1 MVRSPTPG
9 AAAGRRHAILWLALA
24 TCAVAV
30 SGIFAVLIALA
41 RVPALGTLFPG
52 PEFYR
57 VALTLHVNLS
67 QGVWFMAFAGVLWS
81 LAAVRDPGGAGRL
94 AWFAATAGAAG
105 MALSV
110 SVDPASPLMS
120 NYVPVLDGPV
130 FLAALAL
137 FGAGV
142 AIKSLQ
148 GLRSGAPLRLQ
159 EVADVQRLALR
170 LAAAETLAVFA
181 LLLVA
186 GVSLQGRLQGYPY
199 FETLFW
205 GGGHV
210 WQFALVSLLM
220 ACWLELAP
228 AAARRL
234 PRRGL
239 AALVVAGALPVLAA
253 LALPAI
259 YPPDSAASAYCYTWL
274 MQWTSWEAP
283 LLLGAVLVWQSR
295 GQAPAPAPGFGL
307 SLLLF
312 VAGLLLGSAINGQ
325 TTLVTAHYHGTIGA
339 VTLGFMAAS
348 FVLLPRL
355 GIEPP
360 GKRAIRL
367 QLGFYGYGIL
377 LMMAGLAGAG
387 LMGAPRKTP
396 GELALTWGVETFS
409 RICLGVGG
417 LLATI
422 GILMF
427 AVLLTRRLF
436 PMTAEMAY
444 ARLEKSS

>member
-1 MVRSPTPG
+1 MGHPALAPRSG
-9 AAAGRRHAILWLALA
+9 AARRQATLWLALA
-24 TCAVAV
+24 TCSVAV
-30 SGIFAVLIALA
+30 SGLFAILIALA
-41 RVPALGTLFPG
+41 RVPAIGALFPG

-81 LAAVRDPGGAGRL
+81 LASPRAPGAVDRL
-94 AWFAATAGAAG
+94 AWLAAAG
-105 MALSV
+105 GAIGLALSV
-110 SVDPASPLMS
+110 SVGRPQPLMS
-120 NYVPVLDGPV
+120 NYLPVLDSPV
-130 FLAALAL
+130 FLTALCLFGLGVALKALA
-137 FGAGV
+137 GAAGPRRFR
-142 AIKSLQ
+142 I
-148 GLRSGAPLRLQ
+148 G

-170 LAAAETLAVFA
+170 LAAVEILAVIG
-181 LLLVA
+181 LLLAA
-186 GVSLQGRLQGYPY
+186 GQAIDGRLEGHAY

-228 AAARRL
+228 GAACRIPARRL
-234 PRRGL
+234 
-239 AALVVAGALPVLAA
+239 AAVVALGASPVLAA
-253 LALPAI
+253 MVIPWFRA
-259 YPPDSAASAYCYTWL
+259 PDSGAYADAYTWL

-283 LLLGAVLVWQSR
+283 LALGLALFLGGR
-295 GQAPAPAPGFGL
+295 GRGAAPGFGL

-312 VAGLLLGSAINGQ
+312 VAGLFLGSAITGQ

-339 VTLGFMAAS
+339 VTLAFMAAA
-348 FVLLPRL
+348 FAVLPRL

-360 GKRAIRL
+360 SPRAIRL
-367 QLGFYGYGIL
+367 QLGFYGYGVL

-396 GELALTWGVETFS
+396 GDLALTWSVETVS
-409 RICLGVGG
+409 RICLGIGG

-427 AVLLTRRLF
+427 AVLLLKRLF
-436 PMTAEMAY
+436 PIPAVAVY
-444 ARLEKSS
+444 SR

>member
-1 MVRSPTPG
+1 MELSSNPPG
-9 AAAGRRHAILWLALA
+9 EAGRRDAVLWLALA
-24 TCAVAV
+24 ICAVAV
-30 SGIFAVLIALA
+30 SGLFAVLIALA

-81 LAAVRDPGGAGRL
+81 LAAPRAPGETGRAAWWAAAGGAL
-94 AWFAATAGAAG
+94 G
-105 MALSV
+105 MVLSV
-110 SVDPASPLMS
+110 ADGRPEAIMS
-120 NYVPVLDGPV
+120 NYVPVLDSPL

-137 FGAGV
+137 FGIGVLIKAAQGARAGCPW
-142 AIKSLQ
+142 
-148 GLRSGAPLRLQ
+148 PLRDA
-159 EVADVQRLALR
+159 ADVQRLALF
-170 LAAAETLAVFA
+170 LAALETLAVFA
-181 LLLVA
+181 LLLAA
-186 GVSLQGRLQGYPY
+186 GVAMPGGETGYAY

-205 GGGHV
+205 GGGHL
-210 WQFALVSLLM
+210 WQFALASLLM
-220 ACWLELAP
+220 VCWLELAP
-228 AAARRL
+228 AGAQRL
-234 PRRGL
+234 APGAL
-239 AALVVAGALPVLAA
+239 AAIVGAGALPVLAA
-253 LALPAI
+253 LAVPFLHVPE
-259 YPPDSAASAYCYTWL
+259 SAEYVHAYTWL
-274 MQWTSWEAP
+274 MQWTSWQAP
-283 LLLGAVLVWQSR
+283 LALALALAWSAR
-295 GQAPAPAPGFGL
+295 GRWGREIAPGFGL

-312 VAGLLLGSAINGQ
+312 VAGLLLGSLIDGQ

-348 FVLLPRL
+348 FALLPRL
-355 GIEPP
+355 GIAAP
-360 GKRAIRL
+360 GRRALRL

-396 GELALTWGVETFS
+396 GDLSATWGVETFS

-427 AVLLTRRLF
+427 AVLLVRRLF
-436 PMTAEMAY
+436 PAVSAAY
-444 ARLEKSS
+444 SR